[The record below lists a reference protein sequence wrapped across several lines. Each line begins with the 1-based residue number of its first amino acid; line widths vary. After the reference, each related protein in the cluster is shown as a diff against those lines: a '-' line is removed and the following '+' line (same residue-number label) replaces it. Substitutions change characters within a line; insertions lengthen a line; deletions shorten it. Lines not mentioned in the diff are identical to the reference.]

1 MSLTL
6 NKILVLCAL
15 LISAML
21 PGWSWAES
29 AWQDSS
35 DTVGEFNGT
44 VPTAD
49 SASIPVYQGSVFLD
63 PAKTHDVAFTAKPS
77 EFSADVSVSK
87 LLVTNP
93 QDREGDIIATPRWEN
108 QTPPAI
114 SLVWADA
121 ATPGTLLDPQP
132 VADRS
137 FCAQGLAGRSLV
149 AWAQPD
155 PQQTMPLLYLL
166 TSTGYPYES
175 VLTLADQKVTLKIAP
190 AQGDLISVSAAGY
203 DESSGAAK
211 MTVGGSITL
220 TVTTKDCVGNVVGNI
235 PFVIKRKDAENRQG
249 VVNNT
254 APVKLGT
261 TELTTTATEYRGT
274 TDANG
279 VATVTVTQANGPGVK
294 TPLVASLAGIAQA
307 SETAVIFT
315 VLTSPDVPQATM
327 WGHMPDTL
335 KARDYT
341 FSRPKL
347 AAEVDNEGGTVNDHN
362 ETWSTF
368 TWSGADKHCDILP
381 GMRQFG
387 ALATVVPTSVQD
399 VAGWPMQ
406 GNFYWSSLA
415 GMSGQHHAADVSN
428 RSEAQKPDDTTFIVS
443 CVDKEAPDVEPK
455 LVLTPGSYD
464 STIKAMKVKV
474 GEEASLRL
482 TITDSKNNDQP
493 LAYYYFSLH
502 LDDGINRKNQT
513 DAAWETHPV
522 QIDGGSNVRKVDA
535 HTYEGITDA
544 NGEATLTLTQPGGVG
559 VKTHITARMRSDFT
573 ASDEKDVIFTVITSP
588 DTDKARMW
596 GHMLGIIEANNIFKR
611 PRLADETDNE
621 LGSVRENNE
630 DWALFDQNSSM
641 QAECGLGHIP
651 SQSSLHSLFAAHPAN
666 AIGTEYGWPTLQ
678 KAYLSA
684 VEETSHASVNLAT
697 GNIDTYSG
705 FKQNYLSC
713 SGNEMVAKIA
723 ATTDRDVSAGSR
735 AQAKVGDTITMTV
748 RTFNALN
755 NAPVP
760 YTAFTITKDMGK
772 NRQGQTTGFD
782 DPTRGAIEMNGT
794 LYGTS
799 QPSLVYAG
807 TTDAQGFA
815 TVEIKQSQG
824 VGLSTPLN
832 IVPVNSYIPNTV
844 NYNVIFTTLTSP
856 DAVGAQMWGHMDETI
871 TVDALTFARPRLA
884 AEVFSPDGTLTENNE
899 VWSRVSQANAS
910 STSKGGCGAN
920 MLPRRSH
927 LSALYDA
934 NNGDGVQTVH
944 GWPTQR
950 QPYWSSSP
958 ADQVPHYYTIALN
971 DGARTVGGSTAVYV
985 SCLTTANNPASSIT
999 LEVVDPAQ
1007 WNAAA
1012 NAAKLK
1018 KGETLQVKVTVKD
1031 AQGNPLGDIPF
1042 TLKRGDGYTRSEEK
1056 HVAGSGD
1063 ALVVVN
1069 GGLADETSLN
1079 NTAAAYSAIT
1089 GSDGTKILTITRPD
1103 THGTKTSLTAT
1114 LYSDTTKKATLD
1126 TIFTVVTSPD
1136 SDKAKMWGHMPETVT
1151 AADGAVF
1158 KRPLLLKELS
1168 STSGR
1173 TAIAEE
1179 NEDWAQFT
1187 QTQAISTSSNGC
1199 GSEYVPSQAGL
1210 ESLYEANRGNAMKTV
1225 QGWPVASSYLSSTTG
1240 SSSLEQRDF
1249 KAVNL
1254 SSGTSSIIPS
1264 ATKELL
1270 TCQTT
1275 PIVKASQIVLE
1286 AADPAKFD
1294 STNNVVKAK
1303 KGEEIVVRVTTKDSQ
1318 GNPVGNT
1325 AFTLKRNTSVNRA
1338 NVSITTSIASLAVT
1352 DAWGNTQ
1359 NDFLSTTLVIYGV
1372 TGADGTTTFTLKQD
1386 QTTGLKTELTA
1397 ALDSSSSTK
1406 STLPVVFT
1414 VLTSPDSPKAKFWG
1428 HMAETATGDDGLIYR
1443 RPLLRDENS
1452 ATTSIG
1458 TLVEEGEAWSTFP
1471 SGQANDTSIN
1481 GCGAE
1486 YVPTDNE
1493 LRAIYAHQGSS
1504 ALHDAIGWPVSRFY
1518 ISNTVADTF
1527 TQTFTYDVV
1536 SLKTGDE
1543 TQMPSSGGALLSCR
1557 TTPVAVASQI
1567 IVEANDTA
1575 QFVKVDDTLSALK
1588 VKKGED
1594 AVIRVVTKNAQGNSV
1609 PNVPFILRREG
1620 SKNRQYAEMINKSI
1634 TVINAAGASARMNSS
1649 SSLLY
1654 GVTGADGTTS
1664 FTVKQDDSMGLVTN
1678 MYAQLYQPTIESNKL
1693 PVMFTVITSPD
1704 TPLASYWG
1712 HMPETF
1718 TTRSGIAFKRPLLT
1732 AEHPA
1737 GQSTLANN
1745 ESWLSL
1751 NTAAKNDVSKSDCG
1765 EPYQPLLSEFQELY
1779 SEHPNGAI
1787 GTDLGLP
1794 LTNTWWAYDKIAYA
1808 NVWYDQSIN
1817 LSNGSSSRALSN
1829 TVAFVSCLVNPH
1841 AVADSIEMTSTALDA
1856 EKTASNDGRP
1866 SATAAKGTAI
1876 RMTVIVRDS
1885 AGNLLPGANFNL
1897 IRGTA
1902 LDRAKNRLDSTYDDL
1917 TIVPVTPAGVNMSLY
1932 NNGAQALLTTGS
1944 DGKATF
1950 DVTQNETYGLATP
1963 LTATLMR
1970 DTTKSA
1976 TMDVIFTVIT
1986 SPNSPKAKYWGH
1998 MPDTF
2003 TSRAGVTFKRPLL
2016 AAEATLGS
2024 SVSNNNESWS
2034 YLFYT
2039 NKVTPD
2045 CPVEYQ
2051 PRLNELQGLYND
2063 HPGGTILTDLGLP
2076 ITAGSGNWWTYEMST
2091 TDALTWYYGVINL
2104 KTGQSTTTING
2115 YALMLCLTQP
2125 HSAPASLTLSST
2137 AYDEGRTASNGG
2149 TPTSSVKK
2157 GEMLPIVVTI
2167 KDANGNPVGGEGVTL
2182 KRVQAKSRSGISVS
2196 SNTVDDLIL
2205 DEVTPTSARIS
2216 FNQNTSAWS
2225 GFTGSDGTITFNV
2238 TQNNTVG
2245 LVTPFTASLARN
2257 PQVTANQDLIF
2268 TVVTSPD
2275 SAKANYW
2282 GHMPATLTAVNG
2294 AVFERPKLWS
2304 ELTSTSGV
2312 GKINNNNEDWPYF
2325 TPTQKSDAS
2334 VSPCE
2339 VARQPLFND
2348 LSSLSARYP
2357 NNTFV
2362 TETGWPAYYTWW
2374 AEDKSADGKDQ
2385 SVDLRNGTL
2394 YTGST
2399 KSFQPCLANAR
2410 STVSSVTLTSTAFD
2424 ADSQAAKVKKGEAM
2438 SVTVTVKDSAGNT
2451 VPNVEFTLK
2460 RGEASPRNAG
2470 ATLYGNVVA
2479 MDDLIVQP
2487 LSGSAITLSES
2498 GNTISGMTGADGTA
2512 SFTLR
2517 QDNTPGYKT
2526 PLTVTLANYA
2536 SATDTLDAIF
2546 TVPTSPNVSSAHFW
2560 GHMADTVVVNGK
2572 SLHRPLLTTEL
2583 PSGANP
2589 VSSPII
2595 NYENWASAHIIDAS
2609 KWDIA
2614 RQCGSIENAPTY
2626 NELELLHTVF
2636 NSLGWPSSPSFPYLS
2651 SQQCG
2656 MDEGTGAQDCSI
2668 TLINKPGLV
2677 TCFQ

>member
-63 PAKTHDVAFTAKPS
+63 PAKTNEVAFTAKPS

-108 QTPPAI
+108 QTPPTV

-121 ATPGTLLDPQP
+121 ATPDTLLDPQP

-137 FCAQGLAGRSLV
+137 FCAQGLAGRSLI

-211 MTVGGSITL
+211 TTVGGSITL

-347 AAEVDNEGGTVNDHN
+347 AAEVDNEDGTVNDHN

-381 GMRQFG
+381 GMRHFG

-502 LDDGINRKNQT
+502 LDDGVNRKNQT

-544 NGEATLTLTQPGGVG
+544 NGEASLTLTQPGGVG
-559 VKTHITARMRSDFT
+559 VKTHITAKMRSDFT

-588 DTDKARMW
+588 DSDKARMW

-621 LGSVRENNE
+621 LGAVRENNE

-666 AIGTEYGWPTLQ
+666 VIGTEYGWPTLQ

-713 SGNEMVAKIA
+713 SGNEMVAQIA
-723 ATTDRDVSAGSR
+723 ATTDHDVSTSSR
-735 AQAKVGDTITMTV
+735 AQAKVGETITMTV
-748 RTFNALN
+748 RTFNALS

-772 NRQGQTTGFD
+772 NRQGQSTGFD

-815 TVEIKQSQG
+815 TVEIKQPQG
-824 VGLSTPLN
+824 VGLATPLN
-832 IVPVNSYIPNTV
+832 IAPVNSYIPNTV

-884 AEVFSPDGTLTENNE
+884 AEVSSPDGTLTENNE
-899 VWSRVSQANAS
+899 VWSRVSQANTS

-920 MLPRRSH
+920 MLPRRSQ
-927 LSALYDA
+927 LNALYDA
-934 NNGDGVQTVH
+934 NSGNAVQTVH

-971 DGARTVGGSTAVYV
+971 DGARTIGGSTAVYV

-1031 AQGNPLGDIPF
+1031 AQGNPLGDMPF
-1042 TLKRGDGYTRSEEK
+1042 TLKRGDGYTRSNEK
-1056 HVAGSGD
+1056 HIAGSGD
-1063 ALVVVN
+1063 ALVAPVVIN
-1069 GGLADETSLN
+1069 SGLADETSLN
-1079 NTAAAYSAIT
+1079 DTAAAYSAMT

-1103 THGTKTSLTAT
+1103 THGTKTSLTAA

-1151 AADGAVF
+1151 AVDGTVF

-1173 TAIAEE
+1173 TAIAED

-1187 QTQAISTSSNGC
+1187 QTQATSTSSNGC

-1270 TCQTT
+1270 TCQMT

-1303 KGEEIVVRVTTKDSQ
+1303 KGEEVVVRVTTKDSQ

-1325 AFTLKRNTSVNRA
+1325 AFTLKRNLSVNRA
-1338 NVSITTSIASLAVT
+1338 NASTTVTAGALIVT

-1359 NDFLSTTLVIYGV
+1359 SNFSSITALIYGV
-1372 TGADGTTTFTLKQD
+1372 TGADGTTTLALKQD
-1386 QTTGLKTELTA
+1386 NTTGLKTELTA
-1397 ALDSSSSTK
+1397 MLDTDNNVK
-1406 STLPVVFT
+1406 SMLPVV
-1414 VLTSPDSPKAKFWG
+1414 
-1428 HMAETATGDDGLIYR
+1428 
-1443 RPLLRDENS
+1443 
-1452 ATTSIG
+1452 
-1458 TLVEEGEAWSTFP
+1458 
-1471 SGQANDTSIN
+1471 
-1481 GCGAE
+1481 
-1486 YVPTDNE
+1486 
-1493 LRAIYAHQGSS
+1493 
-1504 ALHDAIGWPVSRFY
+1504 
-1518 ISNTVADTF
+1518 
-1527 TQTFTYDVV
+1527 
-1536 SLKTGDE
+1536 
-1543 TQMPSSGGALLSCR
+1543 
-1557 TTPVAVASQI
+1557 
-1567 IVEANDTA
+1567 
-1575 QFVKVDDTLSALK
+1575 
-1588 VKKGED
+1588 
-1594 AVIRVVTKNAQGNSV
+1594 
-1609 PNVPFILRREG
+1609 
-1620 SKNRQYAEMINKSI
+1620 
-1634 TVINAAGASARMNSS
+1634 
-1649 SSLLY
+1649 
-1654 GVTGADGTTS
+1654 
-1664 FTVKQDDSMGLVTN
+1664 
-1678 MYAQLYQPTIESNKL
+1678 
-1693 PVMFTVITSPD
+1693 FTVITSPD

-1712 HMPETF
+1712 HMAETF
-1718 TTRSGIAFKRPLLT
+1718 TTRSGTAFKRPLLS
-1732 AEHPA
+1732 AERSS
-1737 GQSTLANN
+1737 GQSFIEDN
-1745 ESWLSL
+1745 EEWAVLRSATKGDIDKSGC
-1751 NTAAKNDVSKSDCG
+1751 DVH
-1765 EPYQPLLSEFQELY
+1765 YQPLLSELQALY
-1779 SEHPNGAI
+1779 DEHPSRAI
-1787 GTDLGLP
+1787 KTDLGIP
-1794 LTNTWWAYDKIAYA
+1794 VNSYWWAYDMVAYA
-1808 NVWYDQSIN
+1808 GNWYDQYIY
-1817 LSNGSSSRALSN
+1817 LLNGSSGRASSTTSALML
-1829 TVAFVSCLVNPH
+1829 CLVNPH
-1841 AVADSIEMTSTALDA
+1841 PEAASIEMTSTAEDA
-1856 EKTASNDGRP
+1856 TKTASNDGRP
-1866 SATAAKGTAI
+1866 SATAKKGEVI
-1876 RMTVIVRDS
+1876 PMTVTVRDS
-1885 AGNLLPGANFNL
+1885 AGNPLPGASFNL
-1897 IRGTA
+1897 KRGTA
-1902 LDRAKNRLDSTYDDL
+1902 LNRAKAAYDASADDL
-1917 TIVPVTPAGVNMSLY
+1917 TIIPVEPTGVTSILY
-1932 NNGAQALLTTGS
+1932 GDGTQALLKTGS

-1950 DVTQNETYGLATP
+1950 EVSQNSSYGLSTP
-1963 LTATLMR
+1963 LSAELMR
-1970 DTTKSA
+1970 DTSKSV
-1976 TMDVIFTVIT
+1976 TLDVIFTVIT
-1986 SPNSPKAKYWGH
+1986 SPDSPKAKYWGH
-1998 MPDTF
+1998 MPETF
-2003 TSRAGVTFKRPLL
+2003 TSSAGVTFKRPLL
-2016 AAEATLGS
+2016 AAEATTGS
-2024 SVSNNNESWS
+2024 SVNGNNETWS
-2034 YLFYT
+2034 YIYST
-2039 NKVTPD
+2039 QKATAD
-2045 CPVEYQ
+2045 CSLEYQ
-2051 PRLNELQGLYND
+2051 PRLSELQGLYDD
-2063 HPGGTILTDLGLP
+2063 HPNGALTKDLGLP
-2076 ITAGSGNWWTYEMST
+2076 IASGNWWIYELLNSNGSS
-2091 TDALTWYYGVINL
+2091 WYYQVFNL
-2104 KTGQSTTTING
+2104 STGRASSALSPV
-2115 YALMLCLTQP
+2115 ALMLCLAQP
-2125 HSAPASLTLSST
+2125 HSKPSSVTLTSV
-2137 AYDEGRTASNGG
+2137 AFDETKTASNGG
-2149 TPTSSVKK
+2149 TPSASAKK
-2157 GEMLPIVVTI
+2157 GETIPLVVTV
-2167 KDANGNPVGGEGVTL
+2167 KDQNGNLVSGEGVTL
-2182 KRVQAKSRSGISVS
+2182 QRAQAKSRSGIRPS
-2196 SNTVDDLIL
+2196 SSADDLIV
-2205 DEVTPTSARIS
+2205 DVVTPTAARIS
-2216 FNQNTSAWS
+2216 FAQDTAKWL
-2225 GFTGSDGTITFNV
+2225 GFTGSDGTVTFNV
-2238 TQNNTVG
+2238 TQNATTG
-2245 LVTPFTASLARN
+2245 LATPFTVSLAQD
-2257 PQVTANQDLIF
+2257 PQITSNLDLIF

-2275 SAKANYW
+2275 AQDADYW
-2282 GHMPATLTAVNG
+2282 GHMPETVTVANG
-2294 AVFERPKLWS
+2294 TVFERPKLWK
-2304 ELTSTSGV
+2304 ELPSTSGV
-2312 GKINNNNEDWPYF
+2312 NKTNNNNEDWPYF
-2325 TPTQKSDAS
+2325 SSTTKANSS
-2334 VSPCE
+2334 LSPCE
-2339 VARQPLFND
+2339 EARQPL
-2348 LSSLSARYP
+2348 LSDMKSLYQRYP
-2357 NNTFV
+2357 NNTLT
-2362 TETGWPAYYTWW
+2362 TETGWSVYYYWW
-2374 AEDKSADGKDQ
+2374 AQDQSTDGKNQ
-2385 SVDLRNGTL
+2385 SLNMKDGTTTLNGNAA
-2394 YTGST
+2394 Y
-2399 KSFQPCLANAR
+2399 QACLVSAR
-2410 STVSSVTLTSTAFD
+2410 ATVSSVTLTSTAFD
-2424 ADSQAAKVKKGEAM
+2424 AAIQAAKVKKGEAM
-2438 SVTVTVKDSAGNT
+2438 PVTVTVKDSAGNT

-2460 RGEASPRNAG
+2460 RGDASPRNTG
-2470 ATLYGNVVA
+2470 ATLYGDVVA

-2487 LSGSAITLSES
+2487 LSGSAVTLSES

-2668 TLINKPGLV
+2668 TLMNKPGLV

>member
-63 PAKTHDVAFTAKPS
+63 PTKTHEVAFTAKPS
-77 EFSADVSVSK
+77 EFNADVSVSK

-108 QTPPAI
+108 QTPPAV

-121 ATPGTLLDPQP
+121 ATPDTLLDPQP

-920 MLPRRSH
+920 MLPRRSQ

-934 NNGDGVQTVH
+934 NNGNGVQTVH

-1056 HVAGSGD
+1056 HVAGSSD
-1063 ALVVVN
+1063 ALVAPVVVN

-1079 NTAAAYSAIT
+1079 NTAAAYSAMT

-1103 THGTKTSLTAT
+1103 THGTKTSLTAR

-1136 SDKAKMWGHMPETVT
+1136 SDKAKM
-1151 AADGAVF
+1151 
-1158 KRPLLLKELS
+1158 
-1168 STSGR
+1168 
-1173 TAIAEE
+1173 
-1179 NEDWAQFT
+1179 
-1187 QTQAISTSSNGC
+1187 
-1199 GSEYVPSQAGL
+1199 
-1210 ESLYEANRGNAMKTV
+1210 
-1225 QGWPVASSYLSSTTG
+1225 
-1240 SSSLEQRDF
+1240 
-1249 KAVNL
+1249 
-1254 SSGTSSIIPS
+1254 
-1264 ATKELL
+1264 
-1270 TCQTT
+1270 
-1275 PIVKASQIVLE
+1275 
-1286 AADPAKFD
+1286 
-1294 STNNVVKAK
+1294 
-1303 KGEEIVVRVTTKDSQ
+1303 
-1318 GNPVGNT
+1318 
-1325 AFTLKRNTSVNRA
+1325 
-1338 NVSITTSIASLAVT
+1338 
-1352 DAWGNTQ
+1352 
-1359 NDFLSTTLVIYGV
+1359 
-1372 TGADGTTTFTLKQD
+1372 
-1386 QTTGLKTELTA
+1386 
-1397 ALDSSSSTK
+1397 
-1406 STLPVVFT
+1406 
-1414 VLTSPDSPKAKFWG
+1414 WG

-1620 SKNRQYAEMINKSI
+1620 SKNRQNAEMINKSI

-1678 MYAQLYQPTIESNKL
+1678 MYAQLYQLTIESNKL

-1737 GQSTLANN
+1737 GQSTMANN

-1841 AVADSIEMTSTALDA
+1841 AVAASIEMTSTALDA

-1885 AGNLLPGANFNL
+1885 GGNLLPGANFNL

-2424 ADSQAAKVKKGEAM
+2424 AATQAAKVKKGEAM

-2479 MDDLIVQP
+2479 MDDLVVQP
-2487 LSGSAITLSES
+2487 LSGSAVTLSES

-2512 SFTLR
+2512 SFSLR

-2560 GHMADTVVVNGK
+2560 GHMADTVVVNSK

>member
-63 PAKTHDVAFTAKPS
+63 PAKTHEVAFTAKPS

-108 QTPPAI
+108 QTPPTV

-121 ATPGTLLDPQP
+121 ATPDTLLDPQP

-137 FCAQGLAGRSLV
+137 FCAQGLAGRSLI

-211 MTVGGSITL
+211 TTVGGSITL

-294 TPLVASLAGIAQA
+294 TPLVASLAGIAQT

-347 AAEVDNEGGTVNDHN
+347 AAEVDNEDGTVNDHN

-406 GNFYWSSLA
+406 GNYYWSSLA
-415 GMSGQHHAADVSN
+415 GMSGQHYAADVSN

-502 LDDGINRKNQT
+502 LDDGVNRKNQT

-544 NGEATLTLTQPGGVG
+544 NGEASLTLTQPGGVG
-559 VKTHITARMRSDFT
+559 VKTHITAKMRSDFT
-573 ASDEKDVIFTVITSP
+573 ASDEKDVISP
-588 DTDKARMW
+588 DSDKARMW

-621 LGSVRENNE
+621 LGAVRENNE

-666 AIGTEYGWPTLQ
+666 VIGTEYGWPTLQ

-713 SGNEMVAKIA
+713 SGNEMVAQIA
-723 ATTDRDVSAGSR
+723 ATTDHDVSTSSR
-735 AQAKVGDTITMTV
+735 AQAKVGETITMTV

-815 TVEIKQSQG
+815 TVEIKQPQG
-824 VGLSTPLN
+824 VGLATPLN
-832 IVPVNSYIPNTV
+832 IAPVNSYIPNTV

-884 AEVFSPDGTLTENNE
+884 AEVSSPDGTLTENNE
-899 VWSRVSQANAS
+899 VWSRVSQANTS

-920 MLPRRSH
+920 MLPRRSQ
-927 LSALYDA
+927 LNALYDA
-934 NNGDGVQTVH
+934 NSGNAVQTVH

-1031 AQGNPLGDIPF
+1031 AQGNPLGDMPF
-1042 TLKRGDGYTRSEEK
+1042 TLKRGDGYTRSNEK
-1056 HVAGSGD
+1056 HIAGGGD
-1063 ALVVVN
+1063 ALVAPVVIN
-1069 GGLADETSLN
+1069 SGLADETSLN
-1079 NTAAAYSAIT
+1079 DTAAAYSAMT

-1103 THGTKTSLTAT
+1103 THGTKTSLTAA

-1151 AADGAVF
+1151 AADGTVF

-1286 AADPAKFD
+1286 AADPTKFD

-1303 KGEEIVVRVTTKDSQ
+1303 KGEEAVLRVTTKDAQ

-1338 NVSITTSIASLAVT
+1338 NVSTTTSIASLAVT

-1359 NDFLSTTLVIYGV
+1359 DDFLSTTLVIYGV
-1372 TGADGTTTFTLKQD
+1372 TGADGITTFTLKQD

-1620 SKNRQYAEMINKSI
+1620 SKNRQNAEMINKSI

-1737 GQSTLANN
+1737 GQSTMANN

-1841 AVADSIEMTSTALDA
+1841 AVAASIEMTSTALDA

-2063 HPGGTILTDLGLP
+2063 HPSGTILTDLGLP

-2424 ADSQAAKVKKGEAM
+2424 AATQAAKVKKGEAM
-2438 SVTVTVKDSAGNT
+2438 PVTVTVKDSAGNT

-2470 ATLYGNVVA
+2470 ATLYGDVVA

-2487 LSGSAITLSES
+2487 LSGSAVTLSES

>member
-21 PGWSWAES
+21 PGRSWAES

-63 PAKTHDVAFTAKPS
+63 HAKTHEVAFTAKPS
-77 EFSADVSVSK
+77 EFSADISVSK

-93 QDREGDIIATPRWEN
+93 QDREGDIISTPRWEN
-108 QTPPAI
+108 QTPPTV

-121 ATPGTLLDPQP
+121 ATPDTLLDPQP

-211 MTVGGSITL
+211 TTVGGSITL

-347 AAEVDNEGGTVNDHN
+347 AAEVDNEDGTVNDHN

-502 LDDGINRKNQT
+502 LDDGVNRKNQT
-513 DAAWETHPV
+513 DTAWQANPV
-522 QIDGGSNVRKVDA
+522 QIAGGSNVHQVDA

-544 NGEATLTLTQPGGVG
+544 NGEASLTLTQPGGVG

-588 DTDKARMW
+588 DSDKARMW

-621 LGSVRENNE
+621 LGAVRENNE

-666 AIGTEYGWPTLQ
+666 VIGTEYGWPTLQ

-713 SGNEMVAKIA
+713 SGNEMVAQIA
-723 ATTDRDVSAGSR
+723 ATTDHDVSTSSR
-735 AQAKVGDTITMTV
+735 AQAKVGETITMTV

-772 NRQGQTTGFD
+772 NRQGQSTGFD

-815 TVEIKQSQG
+815 TVEIKQPQG
-824 VGLSTPLN
+824 VGLATPLN
-832 IVPVNSYIPNTV
+832 IAPVNSYIPNTV

-884 AEVFSPDGTLTENNE
+884 AEVSSPDGTLTENNE
-899 VWSRVSQANAS
+899 VWSRVSQANTS

-920 MLPRRSH
+920 MLPRRSQ
-927 LSALYDA
+927 LNALYDA
-934 NNGDGVQTVH
+934 NSGNAVQTVH

-1031 AQGNPLGDIPF
+1031 AQGNPLGDMPF
-1042 TLKRGDGYTRSEEK
+1042 TLKRGDGYTRSNEK
-1056 HVAGSGD
+1056 HIAGSGD
-1063 ALVVVN
+1063 ALVAPVVIN
-1069 GGLADETSLN
+1069 SGLADETSLN
-1079 NTAAAYSAIT
+1079 DTAAAYSAMT

-1103 THGTKTSLTAT
+1103 THGTKTSLTAA

-1136 SDKAKMWGHMPETVT
+1136 SNKAKMWGHMPETVT
-1151 AADGAVF
+1151 AADGTVF

-1173 TAIAEE
+1173 TAIAED

-1187 QTQAISTSSNGC
+1187 QTQATSTSSNGC

-1225 QGWPVASSYLSSTTG
+1225 QGWPVASSYLTSTTG
-1240 SSSLEQRDF
+1240 SSSLEQRDL

-1286 AADPAKFD
+1286 AADPTKFD

-1303 KGEEIVVRVTTKDSQ
+1303 KGEEVVVRVTTKDSQ

-1325 AFTLKRNTSVNRA
+1325 AFTLKRNLSVNRA
-1338 NVSITTSIASLAVT
+1338 NASTTVTAGALIVT

-1359 NDFLSTTLVIYGV
+1359 SNFSSTTALIYGV
-1372 TGADGTTTFTLKQD
+1372 TGADGTTTLALKQD
-1386 QTTGLKTELTA
+1386 NTTGLKTELTA
-1397 ALDSSSSTK
+1397 MLDTDNNVK
-1406 STLPVVFT
+1406 SMLPVVFT
-1414 VLTSPDSPKAKFWG
+1414 VITSPDTPKAKFWG
-1428 HMAETATGDDGLIYR
+1428 HMAETMTGAGGLIYK
-1443 RPLLRDENS
+1443 RPLLQDELS
-1452 ATTSIG
+1452 VTTSRSSFQ
-1458 TLVEEGEAWSTFP
+1458 EDGESWSLFSP
-1471 SGQANDTSIN
+1471 DQSNNTSVN
-1481 GCGAE
+1481 GCGAG
-1486 YVPTDNE
+1486 YVPIESE
-1493 LRAIYAHQGSS
+1493 LESLYADEGYVPI
-1504 ALHDAIGWPVSRFY
+1504 HDVTGWPVSRAY
-1518 ISNTVADTF
+1518 ISSTVVAYY
-1527 TQTFTYDVV
+1527 TQTFNFKAV
-1536 SLKTGDE
+1536 SLKTGDGTE
-1543 TQMPSSGGALLSCR
+1543 VMSSSLGLLSCR
-1557 TTPVAVASQI
+1557 ATPVAVTSHI
-1567 IVEANDTA
+1567 IVEANDAT
-1575 QFVKVDDTLSALK
+1575 QFVKVDETLSALK
-1588 VKKGED
+1588 RKKGDD
-1594 AVIRVVTKNAQGNSV
+1594 AVIRVVTKDAQGNVV
-1609 PNVPFILRREG
+1609 PNVPFILKREG
-1620 SKNRQYAEMINKSI
+1620 STNRQNVQLSNRTI
-1634 TVINAAGASARMNSS
+1634 TVINAAGTSARVDTPSI
-1649 SSLLY
+1649 SLY
-1654 GVTGADGTTS
+1654 AVTGADGTAT
-1664 FTVKQDDSMGLVTN
+1664 FTVKQDDSIGLVTN
-1678 MYAQLYQPTIESNKL
+1678 VYAQAYQSSLESNKL

-1712 HMPETF
+1712 HMAETF
-1718 TTRSGIAFKRPLLT
+1718 TTRSGTAFKRPLLS
-1732 AEHPA
+1732 AERSS
-1737 GQSTLANN
+1737 GQSFIEDN
-1745 ESWLSL
+1745 EEWAVLRSATKGDIDKSGC
-1751 NTAAKNDVSKSDCG
+1751 DVH
-1765 EPYQPLLSEFQELY
+1765 YQPLLSELQALY
-1779 SEHPNGAI
+1779 DEHPSRAI
-1787 GTDLGLP
+1787 KTDLGIP
-1794 LTNTWWAYDKIAYA
+1794 VNSYWWAYDMVAYA
-1808 NVWYDQSIN
+1808 GNWYDQYIY
-1817 LSNGSSSRALSN
+1817 LLNGSSGRAS
-1829 TVAFVSCLVNPH
+1829 
-1841 AVADSIEMTSTALDA
+1841 
-1856 EKTASNDGRP
+1856 
-1866 SATAAKGTAI
+1866 
-1876 RMTVIVRDS
+1876 
-1885 AGNLLPGANFNL
+1885 
-1897 IRGTA
+1897 
-1902 LDRAKNRLDSTYDDL
+1902 
-1917 TIVPVTPAGVNMSLY
+1917 
-1932 NNGAQALLTTGS
+1932 
-1944 DGKATF
+1944 
-1950 DVTQNETYGLATP
+1950 
-1963 LTATLMR
+1963 
-1970 DTTKSA
+1970 
-1976 TMDVIFTVIT
+1976 
-1986 SPNSPKAKYWGH
+1986 
-1998 MPDTF
+1998 
-2003 TSRAGVTFKRPLL
+2003 
-2016 AAEATLGS
+2016 
-2024 SVSNNNESWS
+2024 
-2034 YLFYT
+2034 
-2039 NKVTPD
+2039 
-2045 CPVEYQ
+2045 
-2051 PRLNELQGLYND
+2051 
-2063 HPGGTILTDLGLP
+2063 
-2076 ITAGSGNWWTYEMST
+2076 ST
-2091 TDALTWYYGVINL
+2091 T
-2104 KTGQSTTTING
+2104 S
-2115 YALMLCLTQP
+2115 ALMLCLAQP
-2125 HSAPASLTLSST
+2125 HSKPSSVTLTSI
-2137 AYDEGRTASNGG
+2137 AFDETRTASNGG
-2149 TPTSSVKK
+2149 TPSASAKK
-2157 GEMLPIVVTI
+2157 GETIPLVVTV
-2167 KDANGNPVGGEGVTL
+2167 KDQNGNLVSGEGVTL
-2182 KRVQAKSRSGISVS
+2182 QRAQAKSRSGIRPS
-2196 SNTVDDLIL
+2196 SLADDLIV
-2205 DEVTPTSARIS
+2205 DVVTPTATRIS
-2216 FNQNTSAWS
+2216 FAQDTAKWL
-2225 GFTGSDGTITFNV
+2225 GFTGSDGTVTFNV
-2238 TQNNTVG
+2238 TQNATTG
-2245 LVTPFTASLARN
+2245 LATPFTVSLAQD
-2257 PQVTANQDLIF
+2257 PQITSNLDLIF

-2275 SAKANYW
+2275 AQDADYW
-2282 GHMPATLTAVNG
+2282 GHMPETVTAANG
-2294 AVFERPKLWS
+2294 TVFERPKLWK
-2304 ELTSTSGV
+2304 ELPSTSGV
-2312 GKINNNNEDWPYF
+2312 NKTNNNNEDWPYF
-2325 TPTQKSDAS
+2325 SSTTKANAS
-2334 VSPCE
+2334 LSPCE
-2339 VARQPLFND
+2339 EARQPL
-2348 LSSLSARYP
+2348 LSDMKSLYQRYP
-2357 NNTFV
+2357 NNTLT
-2362 TETGWPAYYTWW
+2362 TETGWSVYYYWW
-2374 AEDKSADGKDQ
+2374 AQDKTTDGKNQ
-2385 SVDLRNGTL
+2385 SLNMKDGTTTLNGNAA
-2394 YTGST
+2394 Y
-2399 KSFQPCLANAR
+2399 QACLVSAR
-2410 STVSSVTLTSTAFD
+2410 ATVSSVTLTSTAFD

-2438 SVTVTVKDSAGNT
+2438 PVTVTVKDSAGNT

-2460 RGEASPRNAG
+2460 RGDASPRNAG
-2470 ATLYGNVVA
+2470 ATLYGDVVA

-2487 LSGSAITLSES
+2487 LSGSAVTLSES

-2546 TVPTSPNVSSAHFW
+2546 TVPTSPNVSLAHFW

-2668 TLINKPGLV
+2668 TLMNKPGLV

>member
-137 FCAQGLAGRSLV
+137 FCAQGLAGRLLV

-347 AAEVDNEGGTVNDHN
+347 AAEVDNEDGTVNDHN

-368 TWSGADKHCDILP
+368 TWSGADNHCDILP

-406 GNFYWSSLA
+406 GNF
-415 GMSGQHHAADVSN
+415 
-428 RSEAQKPDDTTFIVS
+428 
-443 CVDKEAPDVEPK
+443 
-455 LVLTPGSYD
+455 
-464 STIKAMKVKV
+464 
-474 GEEASLRL
+474 
-482 TITDSKNNDQP
+482 
-493 LAYYYFSLH
+493 
-502 LDDGINRKNQT
+502 
-513 DAAWETHPV
+513 
-522 QIDGGSNVRKVDA
+522 
-535 HTYEGITDA
+535 
-544 NGEATLTLTQPGGVG
+544 
-559 VKTHITARMRSDFT
+559 
-573 ASDEKDVIFTVITSP
+573 
-588 DTDKARMW
+588 
-596 GHMLGIIEANNIFKR
+596 
-611 PRLADETDNE
+611 
-621 LGSVRENNE
+621 
-630 DWALFDQNSSM
+630 
-641 QAECGLGHIP
+641 
-651 SQSSLHSLFAAHPAN
+651 
-666 AIGTEYGWPTLQ
+666 
-678 KAYLSA
+678 
-684 VEETSHASVNLAT
+684 
-697 GNIDTYSG
+697 
-705 FKQNYLSC
+705 
-713 SGNEMVAKIA
+713 
-723 ATTDRDVSAGSR
+723 
-735 AQAKVGDTITMTV
+735 
-748 RTFNALN
+748 
-755 NAPVP
+755 
-760 YTAFTITKDMGK
+760 
-772 NRQGQTTGFD
+772 
-782 DPTRGAIEMNGT
+782 
-794 LYGTS
+794 YGTS

-920 MLPRRSH
+920 MLPRRSQ

-1063 ALVVVN
+1063 ALVAPVVVN

-1173 TAIAEE
+1173 TAIAED

-1187 QTQAISTSSNGC
+1187 QAQAISTSSNGC

-1286 AADPAKFD
+1286 AADPTKFD
-1294 STNNVVKAK
+1294 RMNNVVKAK
-1303 KGEEIVVRVTTKDSQ
+1303 KGEEAVLRVTTKDAQ

-1338 NVSITTSIASLAVT
+1338 NVSTTTSIASLAVT

-1359 NDFLSTTLVIYGV
+1359 DDFLSTTLVIYGV
-1372 TGADGTTTFTLKQD
+1372 TGADGITTFTLKQD

-1471 SGQANDTSIN
+1471 SGLANDTSIN

-1594 AVIRVVTKNAQGNSV
+1594 AVIRVVTKNAQGNGV

-1620 SKNRQYAEMINKSI
+1620 SKNRQNAEMINKSI

-1678 MYAQLYQPTIESNKL
+1678 MYAQLYQLTIESNKL

-1737 GQSTLANN
+1737 GQSTMANN

-1841 AVADSIEMTSTALDA
+1841 AVAASIEMTSTALDA

-1885 AGNLLPGANFNL
+1885 GGNLLPGANFNL

-2034 YLFYT
+2034 YFF
-2039 NKVTPD
+2039 
-2045 CPVEYQ
+2045 
-2051 PRLNELQGLYND
+2051 
-2063 HPGGTILTDLGLP
+2063 IP
-2076 ITAGSGNWWTYEMST
+2076 I
-2091 TDALTWYYGVINL
+2091 
-2104 KTGQSTTTING
+2104 
-2115 YALMLCLTQP
+2115 
-2125 HSAPASLTLSST
+2125 
-2137 AYDEGRTASNGG
+2137 
-2149 TPTSSVKK
+2149 
-2157 GEMLPIVVTI
+2157 
-2167 KDANGNPVGGEGVTL
+2167 
-2182 KRVQAKSRSGISVS
+2182 
-2196 SNTVDDLIL
+2196 
-2205 DEVTPTSARIS
+2205 
-2216 FNQNTSAWS
+2216 
-2225 GFTGSDGTITFNV
+2225 
-2238 TQNNTVG
+2238 
-2245 LVTPFTASLARN
+2245 
-2257 PQVTANQDLIF
+2257 
-2268 TVVTSPD
+2268 
-2275 SAKANYW
+2275 
-2282 GHMPATLTAVNG
+2282 
-2294 AVFERPKLWS
+2294 KL
-2304 ELTSTSGV
+2304 
-2312 GKINNNNEDWPYF
+2312 
-2325 TPTQKSDAS
+2325 
-2334 VSPCE
+2334 
-2339 VARQPLFND
+2339 R
-2348 LSSLSARYP
+2348 R
-2357 NNTFV
+2357 
-2362 TETGWPAYYTWW
+2362 
-2374 AEDKSADGKDQ
+2374 
-2385 SVDLRNGTL
+2385 
-2394 YTGST
+2394 
-2399 KSFQPCLANAR
+2399 
-2410 STVSSVTLTSTAFD
+2410 
-2424 ADSQAAKVKKGEAM
+2424 
-2438 SVTVTVKDSAGNT
+2438 
-2451 VPNVEFTLK
+2451 
-2460 RGEASPRNAG
+2460 
-2470 ATLYGNVVA
+2470 
-2479 MDDLIVQP
+2479 
-2487 LSGSAITLSES
+2487 
-2498 GNTISGMTGADGTA
+2498 
-2512 SFTLR
+2512 
-2517 QDNTPGYKT
+2517 
-2526 PLTVTLANYA
+2526 
-2536 SATDTLDAIF
+2536 
-2546 TVPTSPNVSSAHFW
+2546 
-2560 GHMADTVVVNGK
+2560 
-2572 SLHRPLLTTEL
+2572 
-2583 PSGANP
+2583 
-2589 VSSPII
+2589 
-2595 NYENWASAHIIDAS
+2595 
-2609 KWDIA
+2609 IA
-2614 RQCGSIENAPTY
+2614 RLSISRVSMSYRGYIMIIQAGQY
-2626 NELELLHTVF
+2626 
-2636 NSLGWPSSPSFPYLS
+2636 
-2651 SQQCG
+2651 
-2656 MDEGTGAQDCSI
+2656 
-2668 TLINKPGLV
+2668 
-2677 TCFQ
+2677 